1 MKITKGRRITAK
13 RVVIHGVEGIGK
25 STLASQF
32 PKALV
37 LDTEDGTNHLD
48 VDRVTIGNSLEA
60 DDAMLS
66 IARDPQGYQ
75 YVIVD
80 TGDWLERMIIQ
91 HIVDKSQKR
100 SIEDFGFGK
109 GYTMV
114 AEAMGRFLGLCDSV
128 VDRGVGVVIVCHTTV
143 KRCSPPDMDEGYDR
157 FELKLTKQT
166 APLVKEWADCILFAN
181 YKTRLVE
188 GEDGRTRAKGGKER
202 VLYTERTAAWDAK
215 NRYGLPAEV
224 PMTIEAL
231 APLFADVPAPAEKAR
246 QKSWTERINE
256 CTSGKQLDAVAAQV
270 DGARATG
277 KLPED
282 KYELAWDMIRAKYDE
297 IAAKE
302 EASHDAPAGA

>member
-1 MKITKGRRITAK
+1 MKITKGKRATAK
-13 RVVIHGVEGIGK
+13 RVVLHGVEGIGK

-32 PKALV
+32 PRALV

-48 VDRVTIGNSLEA
+48 VDRVTIGNYLEA
-60 DDAMLS
+60 DEAMLS
-66 IARDPQGYQ
+66 IARDSQGYQ
-75 YVIVD
+75 FVVVD

-91 HIVDKSQKR
+91 HIVDKSNKR

-114 AEAMGRFLGLCDSV
+114 AETVGRFLGLCDSV

-166 APLVKEWADCILFAN
+166 APLIKEWADAILFAN

-188 GEDGRTRAKGGKER
+188 GEDGRTRARGGKER
-202 VLYTERTAAWDAK
+202 VLYTERSAAWDAK
-215 NRYGLPAEV
+215 NRYGLPPEL

-231 APLFADVPAPAEKAR
+231 APLFADAPAPASTPKPKGGR
-246 QKSWTERINE
+246 ERIAEAATIEEIHTIQVAVNVA
-256 CTSGKQLDAVAAQV
+256 LDN
-270 DGARATG
+270 G
-277 KLPED
+277 KLTQDQFNALCDLLDERADSLTPED
-282 KYELAWDMIRAKYDE
+282 VH
-297 IAAKE
+297 
-302 EASHDAPAGA
+302 HDAPAGA